1 MIIGTAGHVDHGKTE
16 LTKALTGIDTD
27 RFREEKDRGI
37 SIDIGF
43 APLHFPGG
51 RVAGLI
57 DVPGHEKFIHNM
69 LAGVGGIDLVLM
81 VIDATEGVMP
91 QTREHLDILELLQ
104 VKKGI
109 IVITKKDLVDAEWL
123 EMVVEEVVDSLQG
136 TFLAGAPL
144 HVVSSFTGEGI
155 QELKTAIEQMLDT
168 VTARDKDAPL
178 RIPLD
183 RSFTLSGFGT
193 VVTGT
198 LLSGTISTGQTVEIL
213 PPGKEYRVRGIE
225 VYGEKVEE
233 ASAGQRV
240 AINLAGLEKK
250 EVQRGSV
257 VATPG
262 YFHLTRFLDARLKL
276 LKSAPRPLVNLTPVH
291 FYLGT
296 TRLVA
301 RLLLLGCEELEPG
314 EEGLVQC
321 RLDKPLVANRG
332 DLFIIRSY
340 SPMVTIGGGV
350 VLDERPP
357 RHKRFKKEVLETL
370 QELNKEDPLP
380 FILQKMKTAGG
391 ATLSELSRLTKLG
404 MEPLG
409 ELLEKALEGKKI
421 ALLGDLYITA
431 DTREKWVNS
440 VLEGIERY
448 HKEKTLSSGISKA
461 RLAGLLPREITNRA
475 YDSFLNYLK
484 EKEMIQIHGEL
495 VARHGFVP
503 KPTSIQ
509 EKKLDCIKAIFQQ
522 AGLNHVNLREMRES
536 LGLSVEEGENL
547 RDYLVFKGNIIKVA
561 EDFYLDRATYQRCL
575 EALKDYFRSH
585 QTITLGQYRDLIK
598 GSRKSAQ
605 VLLEHF
611 DGCKYTRRVGDER
624 VPWKLSL

>member
-16 LTKALTGIDTD
+16 LTRALTGIDTD
-27 RFREEKDRGI
+27 RFSEEKERGI

-43 APLHFPGG
+43 APLHFSGG
-51 RVAGLI
+51 RIAGLI

-91 QTREHLDILELLQ
+91 QTREHLDILDLLRI
-104 VKKGI
+104 KKGI
-109 IVITKKDLVDAEWL
+109 VVITKKDLVDDEWM
-123 EMVVEEVVDSLQG
+123 EMVVEEVADSLRG
-136 TFLAGAPL
+136 TFLAGAPVHL
-144 HVVSSFTGEGI
+144 VSSYTGEGI
-155 QELKTAIEQMLDT
+155 AELKSTIENMLDT
-168 VTARDKDAPL
+168 FLTRDKDAPL
-178 RIPLD
+178 RMPLD
-183 RSFTLSGFGT
+183 RSFTISGFGT

-198 LLSGTISTGQTVEIL
+198 LLSGKVSTGQIVEVL
-213 PPGKEYRVRGIE
+213 PPGKECRVRGIQ
-225 VYGEKVEE
+225 VFGERVEE
-233 ASAGQRV
+233 AFAGQRT

-276 LKSAPRPLVNLTPVH
+276 LPSAPRPLVNMTPVH

-314 EEGLVQC
+314 KEGLVQC

-340 SPMVTIGGGV
+340 SPMVTIGGGT
-350 VLDERPP
+350 VLDERPV

-380 FILQKMKTAGG
+380 FILQKMKNAGG
-391 ATLSELSRLTKLG
+391 ATLPELAHLTKLG
-404 MEPLG
+404 LEPLRKLVG
-409 ELLEKALEGKKI
+409 KALDEKEI
-421 ALLGDLYITA
+421 ALMEDLYITI
-431 DTREKWVNS
+431 DTREKWTNA
-440 VLEGIERY
+440 VLEGLDRY
-448 HKEKTLSSGISKA
+448 HKEKPLSPGVPKA
-461 RLAGLLPREITNRA
+461 HVGGLLPRPITGRA
-475 YDSFLNYLK
+475 YDAFLDHLK
-484 EKEMIQIHGEL
+484 ERELIRINGEL
-495 VARHGFVP
+495 VSLHSFTP
-503 KPTSIQ
+503 SPTRIQ
-509 EKKLDCIKAIFQQ
+509 EQKLESIKTIFQQ
-522 AGLNHVNLREMRES
+522 EGLNHVNLREIREC
-536 LGLSVEEGENL
+536 LDLSAEEEENL
-547 RDYLVFKGNIIKVA
+547 LDYLVYLGVIIKVA
-561 EDFYLDRATYQRCL
+561 EDYYLDSATYQRCL
-575 EALKDYFRSH
+575 ETLKDYFRSH

-611 DGCKYTRRVGDER
+611 DGYKYTRRVGDER
-624 VPWKLSL
+624 VNWKLPL